1 MNYITD
7 YENMTSSCS
16 WGIPALL
23 NSSASNFL
31 AAGAGPSQQGG
42 PTLSASMV
50 VLSFVSTFAMPARSS
65 SVCSTS
71 IYSLMN
77 SATCDVA
84 VRSAVLAMDQLFVV
98 GPGSSP
104 VPAKLQ
110 AQIVAGKYIDLNDL
124 LAVNLV
130 QKELELRLLLDGQL
144 VLTSQPKK
152 QPSHIKDI
160 TSWMEVFAIFSR
172 ILVSYFP
179 NHWKK
184 FTLCSCSF

>member
-1 MNYITD
+1 
-7 YENMTSSCS
+7 
-16 WGIPALL
+16 
-23 NSSASNFL
+23 
-31 AAGAGPSQQGG
+31 
-42 PTLSASMV
+42 
-50 VLSFVSTFAMPARSS
+50 
-65 SVCSTS
+65 
-71 IYSLMN
+71 MN

-144 VLTSQPKK
+144 VLTA
-152 QPSHIKDI
+152 I
-160 TSWMEVFAIFSR
+160 THQRHHFMDGGLCHF
-172 ILVSYFP
+172 FP
-179 NHWKK
+179 YSG
-184 FTLCSCSF
+184 LLLS

>member
-1 MNYITD
+1 
-7 YENMTSSCS
+7 MTSSCS
-16 WGIPALL
+16 WGIPPLL
-23 NSSASNFL
+23 NSLASNFL

-50 VLSFVSTFAMPARSS
+50 VLSFVSTFAMPARLS

-84 VRSAVLAMDQLFVV
+84 VRSAVLAMDQLFIV
-98 GPGSSP
+98 GPGFSP
-104 VPAKLQ
+104 VPAKLH

-130 QKELELRLLLDGQL
+130 QKELELQLVRWSTCADFPAEKTTITHQRHHFMDGGLCHFFPYSGLLL
-144 VLTSQPKK
+144 S
-152 QPSHIKDI
+152 
-160 TSWMEVFAIFSR
+160 
-172 ILVSYFP
+172 
-179 NHWKK
+179 
-184 FTLCSCSF
+184 